1 MRLFKKGNK
10 ITFLFKFDQY
20 TYHLRG
26 VMVGILLKILPHGGG
41 QILLMRVKFT
51 LLGGQYY
58 FNGGHILLGVKN
70 TSMGGQTKFQIKINN

>member
-26 VMVGILLKILPHGGG
+26 VMVGILLKILPHVIE
-41 QILLMRVKFT
+41 QDLARSSK
-51 LLGGQYY
+51 
-58 FNGGHILLGVKN
+58 
-70 TSMGGQTKFQIKINN
+70 IKQNLAG